1 MRAIT
6 SSVLAEF
13 AKQRVAPFVAC
24 QIQFSDQTLYI
35 WTGVGTLKLPGLPMP
50 LAIAATAEAFGGA
63 TVQITLV
70 AEPFLPLAIGQNYKL
85 DGLTYATWLNGLTL
99 TVTSVATTKTFVA
112 SYTHSVYVRTF
123 DTGTATI
130 TSDVDYIG
138 VGNLAGIG
146 VIQETTE
153 VRANGIQLSLSG
165 IPADMI
171 SEALSYCR
179 QGLPVRL
186 WLGVL
191 NSSGGVI
198 ADPATAFVGRMDT
211 VSIDEGADTATIT
224 ISVEGRL
231 IDLQRPRI
239 RRYTDDDQQ
248 RTSPGDKGFQYVPM
262 VQDWNGPWGLH
273 DRGH

>member
-6 SSVLAEF
+6 AGVLAELG
-13 AKQRVAPFVAC
+13 KQKVTPFVAC
-24 QIQFSDQTLYI
+24 QIQFSDHTLYV
-35 WTGVGTLKLPGLPMP
+35 WTGFGTL
-50 LAIAATAEAFGGA
+50 
-63 TVQITLV
+63 
-70 AEPFLPLAIGQNYKL
+70 
-85 DGLTYATWLNGLTL
+85 TWN
-99 TVTSVATTKTFVA
+99 SN
-112 SYTHSVYVRTF
+112 
-123 DTGTATI
+123 
-130 TSDVDYIG
+130 DYIG

-179 QGLPVRL
+179 QGLPVQL

-198 ADPATAFVGRMDT
+198 ADPATAFIGRMDT